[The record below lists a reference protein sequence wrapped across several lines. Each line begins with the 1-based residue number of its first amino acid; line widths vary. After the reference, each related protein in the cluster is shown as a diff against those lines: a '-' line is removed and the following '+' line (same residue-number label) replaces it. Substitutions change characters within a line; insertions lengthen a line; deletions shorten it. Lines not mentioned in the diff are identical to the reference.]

1 MGQAGEVI
9 LGLIVAALAITVLVF
24 AFVGLVKVVWRVVR
38 HVASFIGRE
47 VGDAFRLVGAGIVL
61 LFYVVLTV
69 ANLVV
74 GRWSGAR
81 HYGRGVQQEL
91 ANMGRR
97 VYRLAIGNPAR
108 LFMMKGMVEGVEERL
123 PEMVRQAPGADAPP
137 KRTGIFEGYTITG
150 SLPTGGSGSKL
161 YIARPD
167 AIKRAGLER
176 AGFRDVGDVVIKSF
190 SLGDG
195 SSLPQI
201 VRESRSL
208 DAARKLGL
216 ILDHELMPDRFYY
229 VMRYVPGQSLAL
241 VTKQLH
247 ASGSGSGLEAPQL
260 RLAMAY
266 IADLLRTLERYHQG
280 GLWHKDVK
288 PDNIIVDGER
298 AHLVDFGLVT
308 PLHSAMT
315 LTTHGT
321 EYFRDPEMVRL
332 ALKGVKV
339 HDVDGTR
346 FDIYGA
352 GAVFYAV
359 LEDSF
364 PAHGVLSP
372 FAKPCPEALRWIVR
386 RAMTDY
392 DKRYATAGQMLGDL
406 EFVRRAPDALAVKP
420 IELPSMR
427 GASPEMAS
435 SQAEAA
441 SEPVFVRAAGTPPP
455 IPEPAAGGSSNAA
468 AARDAGPA
476 APGATRPR
484 LVVEDWFTGRARVE
498 GSEPARDPIESAMHA
513 MGAAGESLR
522 RAGARMH
529 AGRQGRAG
537 AQLRTAAEQVAA
549 ARDRVRLARERA
561 AARAASRRTGPS
573 RSGGGAGIALGVGIF
588 FMLLFAGGV
597 LVFRAKSG
605 GPASLSRISIGADGI
620 TIASP
625 NGPMVVVPPHAPTL
639 PGQGESDPLA
649 LGLPRIEGRALVVS
663 DLLPPIDDE
672 ARASIERGL
681 AALRDGGLELVEA
694 GGEAEAQMAAVRF
707 VRGTRPLTSPDSRSD
722 VRAWLDKGGMD
733 AVVWVSRE
741 SGGAGP
747 GGLFHLITRQGAK
760 ADRLGTNAA
769 QWLEGLS
776 RPARQVLVKTV
787 QSGGDAMKMLEEAA
801 KTIAEAQK
809 ALAEQNAAQRGKG
822 RDVPRRRV
830 TGVYRGRSL
839 PRRAS

>member
-1 MGQAGEVI
+1 MAQAGEII

-24 AFVGLVKVVWRVVR
+24 VFVGLVKVIWRVIR
-38 HVASFIGRE
+38 HVGTFVGRE
-47 VGDAFRLVGAGIVL
+47 IGDAFRLVGAAIVL

-74 GRWSGAR
+74 GRWSRAQ

-91 ANMGRR
+91 TNMGHR

-108 LFMMKGMVEGVEERL
+108 LFMMRGVVEGVEDRL
-123 PEMVRQAPGADAPP
+123 PEMLRQAPPADAPP
-137 KRTGIFEGYTITG
+137 GRTGIFDGYAITG

-161 YIARPD
+161 YVARPD
-167 AIKRAGLER
+167 PIKRAALAR
-176 AGFRDVGDVVIKSF
+176 AGFGDVGEVVVKSF

-208 DAARKLGL
+208 DAAKKLGL
-216 ILDHELMPDRFYY
+216 ILDHELSSERFYY
-229 VMRYVPGQSLAL
+229 VMRYVPGQSLSL
-241 VTKQLH
+241 VTKHLH
-247 ASGSGSGLEAPQL
+247 AQGAGAGLEVPQL
-260 RLAMAY
+260 RLAMGY

-298 AHLVDFGLVT
+298 ARLVDFGLVT

-321 EYFRDPEMVRL
+321 EYFRDPEMVRM

-339 HDVDGTR
+339 HEVDGTR
-346 FDIYGA
+346 FDLYGA

-372 FAKPCPEALRWIVR
+372 FAKPSPEALRWIIR

-392 DKRYATAGQMLGDL
+392 DKRYATAGQMLDDL
-406 EFVRRAPDALAVKP
+406 EFVRRAGDPFALKP
-420 IELPSMR
+420 VELPSMR
-427 GASPEMAS
+427 GAAPPVGAPNEP
-435 SQAEAA
+435 
-441 SEPVFVRAAGTPPP
+441 EPVFVRAAATPPP

-468 AARDAGPA
+468 AAREAGAAGPS
-476 APGATRPR
+476 RPR

-498 GSEPARDPIESAMHA
+498 GVEPARDPLESAVQA
-513 MGAAGESLR
+513 MGAAGEKLR
-522 RAGARMH
+522 RAGVQFR
-529 AGRQGRAG
+529 AGREMRS
-537 AQLRTAAEQVAA
+537 AAEQVAA
-549 ARDRVRLARERA
+549 ARERARQARGRA
-561 AARAASRRTGPS
+561 AARVAARRTTGPG
-573 RSGGGAGIALGVGIF
+573 RSGGGTGIALGVGIF
-588 FMLLFAGGV
+588 FMLLFAGGL
-597 LVFRAKSG
+597 LVFRTRST
-605 GPASLSRISIGADGI
+605 GPSSLARISIGSDGI
-620 TIASP
+620 TISGSS
-625 NGPMVVVPPHAPTL
+625 GPMVVVPPRAPTL
-639 PGQGESDPLA
+639 PGQDDEPRSQA

-663 DLLPPIDDE
+663 DLLPPVDE
-672 ARASIERGL
+672 DARAGIERGL
-681 AALRDGGLELVEA
+681 AALRDGGLELID
-694 GGEAEAQMAAVRF
+694 GGDDAEAQMAAVRF
-707 VRGTRPLTSPDSRSD
+707 VRGTRPLSSPDSRDD
-722 VRAWLDKGGMD
+722 VRAWLEKGGMD
-733 AVVWVSRE
+733 AVVWVSKE
-741 SGGAGP
+741 AGGTGP

-760 ADRLGTNAA
+760 ADRLGSNAA

-776 RPARQVLVKTV
+776 RPARQVLIKTV

-809 ALAEQNAAQRGKG
+809 ALAEQNAAQRAKG
-822 RDVPRRRV
+822 AGAPRRRITSRQRRRPSFV
-830 TGVYRGRSL
+830 
-839 PRRAS
+839 RAS